1 MKQVWD
7 INCQKTLLLWEAKEH
22 KKAVTCFV
30 LSESGDSIISGSS
43 DKTIRV
49 SDRIILFDEGLDLI
63 RKTANDFLYSYGK
76 WHRGNWSASK

>member
-7 INCQKTLLLWEAKEH
+7 INCQKSMLLWEAKEH

-49 SDRIILFDEGLDLI
+49 SDGIILFDEGLDLI
-63 RKTANDFLYSYGK
+63 TANKSNANDFLYSYGK
-76 WHRGNWSASK
+76 